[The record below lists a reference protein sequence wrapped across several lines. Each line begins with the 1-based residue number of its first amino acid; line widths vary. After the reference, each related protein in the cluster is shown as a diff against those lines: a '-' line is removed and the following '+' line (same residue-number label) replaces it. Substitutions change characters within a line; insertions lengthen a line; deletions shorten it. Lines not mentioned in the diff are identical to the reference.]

1 LKGKVA
7 STFTLF
13 TRWRRAKRLRYT
25 FDFSD
30 GAFFVAMNSAIYG
43 EQKET
48 EDLNLIE
55 LQKDLRERV
64 RAAAAARY
72 GVELEQIAS
81 EVPPRTELGDLAFP
95 AAFELAKRIKQ
106 ATGEKR
112 NPRAIAEELRVEL
125 EAVEGVARVE
135 VAGAGYLNLFFDR
148 ARMLAHLAPTKDES
162 NAAFVESVAAVVDE
176 SDAAEDVA
184 AASVR
189 PKRMVE
195 HTSVNPN
202 KAAHIGHLRNSVI
215 GDTFV
220 RILRAGGESVEVHNY
235 IDNTGVQVADVVVGF
250 VHLEKMSLEE
260 VRALDASLKE
270 HYPFDY
276 YCWDLYARVGIFYRN
291 GDPDAKEDPERLKLR
306 TETLHALEEGD
317 NATSWLADYVA
328 TRIVNCH
335 LDTVA
340 RLGITYDLLP
350 RESEVLHFLW
360 EHAFERMKESGAIHF
375 ETEGRNKGCWVMPME
390 THEGSE
396 EHEADKVIVRSNGT
410 VTYTGKDIAY
420 QLWKLGQVDLN
431 FNFKPFRIERNGHT
445 IWMTTSDADDAAP
458 DAPHFGGGATV
469 YNVIDSRQSYP
480 QEVVKRGVAAVAP
493 QVGEQASV
501 HLSYEMVAL
510 SPAAAEE
517 LGIELSAEEKSRT
530 FVEMSGRRGL
540 GVKADDLINRLEENE
555 FKEVEER
562 HPALPDDVKREV
574 AHILAVSALR
584 YFLLKWT
591 RNSVIVFD
599 FKEAQSTRGESGPY
613 CLYAAVRANSIFR
626 KLQTGELEAAQ
637 RLIHTSAE
645 DDETSALVSK
655 VFEGEVGGE
664 IWSLFMLAA
673 RLPEALAQ
681 AAAQAEPSHLA
692 KYTFQLAQAFN
703 FFYNRDEN
711 RILEEKDAVRRAVL
725 IFVTDFV
732 RKQLTSALDTLG
744 IEVPERM

>member
-1 LKGKVA
+1 
-7 STFTLF
+7 
-13 TRWRRAKRLRYT
+13 
-25 FDFSD
+25 
-30 GAFFVAMNSAIYG
+30 M
-43 EQKET
+43 
-48 EDLNLIE
+48 NLIE
-55 LQKDLRERV
+55 LQRTLRERV
-64 RAAAAARY
+64 RAAAAGKF
-72 GVELEQIAS
+72 GVELEQVPA

-95 AAFELAKRIKQ
+95 VAFELAKRIKQ

-112 NPRAIAEELRVEL
+112 NPRTIAEELRREL
-125 EAVEGVARVE
+125 ESVEGVARVE

-148 ARMLAHLAPTKDES
+148 ARMLSRLAVSPTAKTEAFEQS
-162 NAAFVESVAAVVDE
+162 AAD
-176 SDAAEDVA
+176 
-184 AASVR
+184 VR

-220 RILRAGGESVEVHNY
+220 RILRAAGELTEVHNY

-250 VHLEKMSLEE
+250 VHLERMTLQD

-270 HYPFDY
+270 DYPFDY
-276 YCWDLYARVGIFYRN
+276 YCWDLYARVGLFYRDD
-291 GDPDAKEDPERLKLR
+291 DPDAKEDPERLKLR
-306 TETLHALEEGD
+306 VETLHALEEGD
-317 NATSWLADYVA
+317 NPTSVLADYVA

-335 LDTVA
+335 LDTMS
-340 RLGITYDLLP
+340 RLEIKYDLLP

-360 EHAFERMKESGAIHF
+360 SHAFERMKASGAIRF
-375 ETEGRNKGCWVMPME
+375 EAEGRNKGCWVMPME
-390 THEGSE
+390 THESSD

-420 QLWKLGQVDLN
+420 QLWKLGQVELN
-431 FNFKPFRIERNGHT
+431 FYFKPFRIDAGGHMV
-445 IWMTTSDADDAAP
+445 WMTTSSADEAMP
-458 DAPHFGGGATV
+458 DAPHFGYGATV

-493 QVGEQASV
+493 QVGKQASV

-517 LGIELSAEEKSRT
+517 LGLELSTDERSRT

-540 GVKADDLINRLEENE
+540 GVKADDLIDRLEENE
-555 FKEVEER
+555 YREVEER
-562 HPALPDDVKREV
+562 HPSLSEERKREV

-599 FKEAQSTRGESGPY
+599 FKEAQTTSGESGPY

-626 KLQTGELEAAQ
+626 KLQTGELEEAQ
-637 RLIHTSAE
+637 RLVSSA
-645 DDETSALVSK
+645 DEKTAACITQ
-655 VFEGEVGGE
+655 VFEGELGGE
-664 IWSLFMLAA
+664 LWALTTLAGRFA
-673 RLPEALAQ
+673 EALAQ
-681 AAAQAEPSHLA
+681 AASAAEPSHLA
-692 KYTFQLAQAFN
+692 RYAFNLAQSFN
-703 FFYNRDEN
+703 TVYNRREN
-711 RILEEKDAVRRAVL
+711 RVLEEKDDVRRAVL
-725 IFVTDFV
+725 VSVFDYV
-732 RKQLTSALDTLG
+732 RKQLTSALNTLG

>member
-1 LKGKVA
+1 
-7 STFTLF
+7 
-13 TRWRRAKRLRYT
+13 
-25 FDFSD
+25 
-30 GAFFVAMNSAIYG
+30 
-43 EQKET
+43 
-48 EDLNLIE
+48 LNLIE
-55 LQKDLRERV
+55 LQQHLRERV
-64 RAAAAARY
+64 RAAAKARF
-72 GVELEQIAS
+72 GVELEHVAS
-81 EVPPRTELGDLAFP
+81 EVPPRTELGDMAFP
-95 AAFELAKRIKQ
+95 VAFELAKRIKQ

-112 NPRAIAEELRVEL
+112 NPRAIAEELKEEL
-125 EAVEGVARVE
+125 EAAEEVARVE
-135 VAGAGYLNLFFDR
+135 VAGAGYLNLFYDR
-148 ARMLAHLAPTKDES
+148 ARILAGLSERRES
-162 NAAFVESVAAVVDE
+162 GASGSTV
-176 SDAAEDVA
+176 SDD
-184 AASVR
+184 SR

-220 RILRAGGESVEVHNY
+220 RILRARGELTEVHNY

-250 VHLEKMSLEE
+250 QHLEALTLAD

-270 HYPFDY
+270 DYPFDY
-276 YCWDLYARVGIFYRN
+276 YCWDLYARVGLFYRG
-291 GDPDAKEDPERLKLR
+291 GDPDAKEDPDRLKLR
-306 TETLHALEEGD
+306 VETLHALEEGD
-317 NATSWLADYVA
+317 NATAELADYVA

-335 LDTVA
+335 LDTML

-360 EHAFERMKESGAIHF
+360 SHAFERMKESGAIHL
-375 ETEGRNKGCWVMPME
+375 ETEGRNGGCWVMPME

-431 FNFKPFRIERNGHT
+431 FYFKPFRTYADGRT
-445 IWMTTSDADDAAP
+445 VFTTTSRNEESDA

-480 QEVVKRGVAAVAP
+480 QEVVKRGVASIAP
-493 QVGEQASV
+493 SVGESASV

-510 SPAAAEE
+510 SPPAAEE
-517 LGIELSAEEKSRT
+517 LGLELSTEERSRT

-540 GVKADDLINRLEENE
+540 GVKADDLIDRLEANALR
-555 FKEVEER
+555 EVEER
-562 HPALPDDVKREV
+562 HPAVSDEERRRS
-574 AHILAVSALR
+574 AHTLAVGALR

-599 FKEAQSTRGESGPY
+599 FNEALSTKGESGPY
-613 CLYAAVRANSIFR
+613 CQYAAVRANSIFR
-626 KLQTGELEAAQ
+626 KLPTEELSEAQ
-637 RLIHTSAE
+637 RLVSSSSDEESSARVRQV
-645 DDETSALVSK
+645 L
-655 VFEGEVGGE
+655 EGEIGSE
-664 IWSLFMLAA
+664 IWSLVTLAA
-673 RLPEALAQ
+673 RLPEVLAQ
-681 AAAQAEPSHLA
+681 ASASAEPSHLA

-711 RILEEKDAVRRAVL
+711 RILEEREQTRRAVL
-725 IFVTDFV
+725 VFVTDFV
-732 RKQLTSALDTLG
+732 RRQLTSALATLG